1 MSLKQNSYVENEM
14 ADALPGYEPANFVFN
29 DHASDVLRHTFKNT
43 SGDRIPL
50 GFRMVVLKIIKLPR
64 K

>member
-1 MSLKQNSYVENEM
+1 M